1 MLNEYSRIIQERAD
15 HVFEVMAKRVSS
27 EDMPRIRAAFELAR
41 EAHAPQRRKTGEP
54 YIFHPIAVANIAAEE
69 LMLGANPVIA
79 CFLHDV
85 VEDTPYTIDDIRD
98 RFGDDVVSV
107 DYKADETALAMTWH
121 SLYVSLP
128 RNPHMTTNCPSNSTT
143 IANCSIPCSMTSVR
157 YS

>member
-98 RFGDDVVSV
+98 RFGDDV
-107 DYKADETALAMTWH
+107 A
-121 SLYVSLP
+121 LP